1 MNKAKFISDVPEDRA
16 NIIESIKTKKPRIIF
31 VMGDVDTGKSTLV
44 AYLANNLLHEF
55 KIAIIDADIGQKSI
69 LPPATISL
77 AFPERRFGSFSE
89 LTPKKSYFIGSTT
102 PNQFFGEAVVGLKRL
117 VDLALRRA
125 EIVVVDLTGYVRGA
139 GEELKRLKIEAIHP
153 DMILALQR
161 EGELEN
167 ILAPFKDRIEIINAE
182 ISEKVKRYD
191 LKQRKKIR
199 QEKWEKYFENSK
211 IYTINLNDY
220 RISGTRLFKG
230 KVLGEEEIE
239 LLRKLFGWV
248 ILYGEKNDKYV
259 VVKGGPGQRRDMI
272 HAIDF
277 EKFSNLL
284 VGFIDGEG
292 FCPGVGI
299 LKWISFRERKAEIL
313 TPLKEE
319 ELGQVKEIR
328 FGRIKVKEDGE
339 ELGLLGRDA
348 I

>member
-1 MNKAKFISDVPEDRA
+1 MNKAKFVSDVPEDRE
-16 NIIESIKTKKPRIIF
+16 NIIKNIRTKRHRIIF
-31 VMGDVDTGKSTLV
+31 VIGDVDTGKSTLV
-44 AYLANNLLHEF
+44 AYLANNLLDEF

-77 AFPERRFGSFSE
+77 AFPEGRFSSFSE
-89 LTPKKSYFIGSTT
+89 LTPERSYFIGSTT

-117 VDLALRRA
+117 VDLALRHA
-125 EIVVVDLTGYVRGA
+125 ELVIVDLTGYVKGA
-139 GEELKRLKIEAIHP
+139 GEELKRLKIEAVHP
-153 DMILALQR
+153 DLILALQR
-161 EGELEN
+161 KGELEN

-191 LKQRKKIR
+191 LNQRREIR
-199 QEKWEKYFENSK
+199 RGKWRKYFENSR
-211 IYTINLNDY
+211 IHRINLNDY
-220 RISGTRLFKG
+220 RISGTRLFRG
-230 KVLGEEEIE
+230 RALGDEE
-239 LLRKLFGWV
+239 LSKLFA
-248 ILYGEKNDKYV
+248 LYGEKNDKYV
-259 VVKGGPGQRRDMI
+259 IVKGGPGQRMI

-284 VGFIDGEG
+284 IGFIDGEG

-313 TPLKEE
+313 TPLKKEE
-319 ELGQVKEIR
+319 MERVEEIR
-328 FGRIKVKEDGE
+328 FGRIRVKEDGE